1 MFTGL
6 SVTYAIYFAWVLRV
20 VGALSPCPAG
30 DADCARQHVEAAQVI
45 AQVALADAH
54 PEDALARL
62 SGAAA
67 HETEVRTRV
76 QARGGPAVCW
86 WQVEVPKSQRAAL
99 LADDLACAFLALQ
112 RARTC
117 GGSMVAYAGGR
128 CWAKSKRVAEVAQQ
142 LRSCV
147 ESARRGGAWRC
158 RNWRSP
164 AKPPRR
170 RARRGG
176 RK

>member
-6 SVTYAIYFAWVLRV
+6 SVTYAIYAAWVLRV
-20 VGALSPCPAG
+20 IASLSPCPPG
-30 DADCARQHVEAAQVI
+30 DADCARQHAEASRVI
-45 AQVALADAH
+45 ALVALADAR

-62 SGAAA
+62 SGAGG
-67 HETEVRTRV
+67 HETGFRTRV

-86 WQVEVPKSQRAAL
+86 FQVEVPRAERAAL
-99 LADDLACAFLALQ
+99 VADDLSCAFLALR

-128 CWAKSKRVAEVAQQ
+128 CVPKTKRVADVAVQ

-158 RNWRSP
+158 RNWRAPLLPSRR
-164 AKPPRR
+164 AR
-170 RARRGG
+170 RARRG
-176 RK
+176 R